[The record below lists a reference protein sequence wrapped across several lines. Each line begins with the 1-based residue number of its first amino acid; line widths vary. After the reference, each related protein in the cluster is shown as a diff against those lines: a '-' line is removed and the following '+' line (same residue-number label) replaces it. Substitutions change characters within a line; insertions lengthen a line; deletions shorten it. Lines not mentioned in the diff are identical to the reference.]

1 MSNMQ
6 QFSCDVCGS
15 DDAAAIE
22 VTSFYTKSDPMAVC
36 RVCGFVYA
44 RWRPS
49 PPEIAAAWANDVFT
63 DRFDDGH
70 YTARGIPAVRARHVY
85 VAEFIHT
92 TVGLRSM
99 RTVDIGAGEGVF
111 LQLLAE
117 PCYGAVGFG
126 IELSEANC
134 ASMKEAGIS
143 TFRGQIEDYLS
154 APETRKH
161 FFDRA
166 VIAWTLEN
174 TGSCRAMMT
183 GARALLKDH
192 AYLTVATGSRILVPF
207 KKPLHYFLNPQ
218 VASIHPFFFSTN
230 ALQNLFTNA
239 GFTIEHVNRY
249 IDTDYLVMIGQAA
262 PTLTRQ
268 QLAVDDWQAVIGFF
282 ERWHKETQDHYANS

>member
-1 MSNMQ
+1 
-6 QFSCDVCGS
+6 
-15 DDAAAIE
+15 
-22 VTSFYTKSDPMAVC
+22 
-36 RVCGFVYA
+36 
-44 RWRPS
+44 
-49 PPEIAAAWANDVFT
+49 
-63 DRFDDGH
+63 
-70 YTARGIPAVRARHVY
+70 
-85 VAEFIHT
+85 
-92 TVGLRSM
+92 
-99 RTVDIGAGEGVF
+99 
-111 LQLLAE
+111 
-117 PCYGAVGFG
+117 
-126 IELSEANC
+126 
-134 ASMKEAGIS
+134 
-143 TFRGQIEDYLS
+143 
-154 APETRKH
+154 
-161 FFDRA
+161 
-166 VIAWTLEN
+166 
-174 TGSCRAMMT
+174 MMT